1 MSKQRSIS
9 RCWKNDTW
17 KKRNKLKAYKRPV
30 TLVEAVTKA
39 ERNCNPHAFMTWLD
53 QYLQMREGQINI
65 APATREDDTKE
76 YHINSDNA
84 VTNPTN
90 SKTS

>member
-1 MSKQRSIS
+1 
-9 RCWKNDTW
+9 
-17 KKRNKLKAYKRPV
+17 
-30 TLVEAVTKA
+30 
-39 ERNCNPHAFMTWLD
+39 MTWLD
-53 QYLQMREGQINI
+53 QYLQIREGQINI
-65 APATREDDTKE
+65 ALATREDDTKE